1 MRFNKVYIV
10 DTCTLMNEPGLISW
24 FDGEKALLVIPM
36 IVLDE
41 LDGLKS
47 DEDEEKSFRA
57 REVIRNISNYKAYD
71 WLNTGESSHPELLSD
86 DLDKDRNDNKILS
99 IAIKYYAKKPI
110 LLTDDIN
117 LGNIASANKIEN
129 MTLESYQ
136 AMKQH
141 EKLSS
146 KGNSK
151 KSKKKKK

>member
-1 MRFNKVYIV
+1 
-10 DTCTLMNEPGLISW
+10 
-24 FDGEKALLVIPM
+24 M
-36 IVLDE
+36 IWI
-41 LDGLKS
+41 KS
-47 DEDEEKSFRA
+47 E
-57 REVIRNISNYKAYD
+57 
-71 WLNTGESSHPELLSD
+71 
-86 DLDKDRNDNKILS
+86 
-99 IAIKYYAKKPI
+99 IAIKYCAKKPI

-146 KGNSK
+146 KGSNK

>member
-1 MRFNKVYIV
+1 
-10 DTCTLMNEPGLISW
+10 MNEPGLISW
-24 FDGEKALLVIPM
+24 FDGENALLVIPM